1 MLLTGILAV
10 LNIKTLLLIFI
21 GVSIGIIFG
30 AIPGMTATMAVA
42 LCLPI
47 TFGLQPINGIS
58 LLLGLYIGGISGGLI
73 TAILLKIPGT
83 PASIATTF
91 DGHPMAAKGEA
102 GKALGIGIVYSFL
115 GGLIS
120 ILILIFVSPPLARI
134 ALKFSSY
141 DYFSITVFALTMIAS
156 LSQGSLVKG
165 LIAGGIGVG
174 FSLVGVAPLDGYPR
188 FTFGVHVLD
197 GGFGLLPLLIGLYAV
212 GEILKNSERK
222 GKAITKDEIADYR
235 IRGFGFSPK
244 EFAQQTINW
253 IRSSLIGTGIG
264 ILPGIG
270 GSTSNIVAYITAK
283 NQSRHPEKFGTGI
296 MDGIVASESANN
308 ASVGGALVPLLTLGI
323 PGDTVTA
330 MLLGGLMIHGIRP
343 GPLLFTTN
351 GYIVYSI
358 FAALIVANVAML
370 ILEFFGMR
378 GFVRLLAIPRHIL
391 FSIIMMLC
399 VVGAYAANNRMFDVI
414 CLLVFGLAGY
424 LLMKLKFPLPPV
436 VLGFILGPIA
446 ELNLRRGLQLS
457 DGSYL
462 PFIQKPISIIFLS
475 VALVSLIVSIR
486 NNFKETKMLSEQNG
500 GEGSVTN

>member
-1 MLLTGILAV
+1 MLITGLLAV

-21 GVSIGIIFG
+21 GVSVGIIFG

-91 DGHPMAAKGEA
+91 DGHPMAARGEA
-102 GKALGIGIVYSFL
+102 GKALGIGIVFSFL
-115 GGLIS
+115 GGLFS

-141 DYFSITVFALTMIAS
+141 DYFSITIFALTMIAS

-165 LIAGGIGVG
+165 LIAGGIGVA
-174 FSLVGVAPLDGYPR
+174 FSFVGVAPLDGYPR
-188 FTFGVHVLD
+188 FTFGIHVLD
-197 GGFGLLPLLIGLYAV
+197 GGFGLLPLLIGLYAI
-212 GEILKNSERK
+212 GEILKTSESRESQVSK
-222 GKAITKDEIADYR
+222 GEVADYR
-235 IRGFGFSPK
+235 IKGFGFSLR
-244 EFAQQTINW
+244 EFVQQIFNLF
-253 IRSSLIGTGIG
+253 RSSAIGTGVG

-270 GSTSNIVAYITAK
+270 GSTSNLIAYITAK
-283 NQSRHPEKFGTGI
+283 NQSKHPEKFGTGI

-351 GYIVYSI
+351 GPIVYSI
-358 FAALIVANVAML
+358 FAALIVANFAM
-370 ILEFFGMR
+370 IALEFLAMR
-378 GFVRLLAIPRHIL
+378 GFVRLLSIPKHLL
-391 FSIIMMLC
+391 FPVIIVLC

-414 CLLVFGLAGY
+414 CLIAFGLIGY
-424 LLMKLKFPLPPV
+424 GMMKMGFPLPPV

-457 DGSYL
+457 DGSYA
-462 PFIQKPISIIFLS
+462 PFLQKPISIVFLS
-475 VALVSLIVSIR
+475 IALISLIIAIR
-486 NNFKETKMLSEQNG
+486 NNYREQQIKKRTLQSET
-500 GEGSVTN
+500 